1 MRAGADGAR
10 VALDDVPDR
19 GEVHAGPHDGED
31 LPRPILHRCREEER
45 GLVRNDRVRGVADVG
60 SAGEGRDEVL
70 AELHARPLVGQ
81 DRRRGDGP
89 VRVDHR
95 DRFVL
100 RRPGRGG
107 REGRPSRGFG
117 ARVGE
122 VPGVADDVREL
133 GDEHDVAQPARE
145 VGVDRVRRRR
155 RALTDVG
162 DAEVGE
168 LVPRAV
174 DRDEAHE
181 RDRYDPDH
189 QQGGENFLP
198 KPNTWP
204 THISPALRDGPHSSW
219 RPYARVSLV
228 RFHQADQSWNGRRSY
243 RKGPSTKSGGA
254 APRPPRL
261 G

>member
-1 MRAGADGAR
+1 
-10 VALDDVPDR
+10 
-19 GEVHAGPHDGED
+19 
-31 LPRPILHRCREEER
+31 
-45 GLVRNDRVRGVADVG
+45 
-60 SAGEGRDEVL
+60 
-70 AELHARPLVGQ
+70 
-81 DRRRGDGP
+81 RRRP
-89 VRVDHR
+89 
-95 DRFVL
+95 
-100 RRPGRGG
+100 
-107 REGRPSRGFG
+107 
-117 ARVGE
+117 
-122 VPGVADDVREL
+122 
-133 GDEHDVAQPARE
+133 
-145 VGVDRVRRRR
+145 
-155 RALTDVG
+155 LTDVG

-261 G
+261 GESARQHRVKHHNGRARYARGGQVATGTIKKLVGDRGFGFIQTEDGS